1 MKVSG
6 KAAHLIIAK
15 ATRLQAVRSLLRQLA
30 EEEARLVEE
39 LDGVLGAAVGDKIVK
54 SITAIEVEVET
65 DGREQRAD

>member
-6 KAAHLIIAK
+6 KVAHLIVAK

-39 LDGVLGAAVGDKIVK
+39 LDSILNASVGDKIVK
-54 SITAIEVEVET
+54 SITATEIEVEA
-65 DGREQRAD
+65 DGGE